1 MDEKSCIGAEI
12 WPNENVCKELC
23 PQELIQK
30 LYRGSAYKLDEQRKC
45 HRNGCDTETDGI

>member
-1 MDEKSCIGAEI
+1 MDDKSCLGAEI
-12 WPNENVCKELC
+12 WQKENVYKTLF